1 MKRLNAWMQLLLGR
15 LVQPASAHCDTADGP
30 AVVDGIRSLKSGN
43 INFALK
49 WIHEEAEGE
58 LRPLFEQVQRVRK
71 LGPEAAEVAD
81 RLFLETL
88 IRVHRAGE
96 GAGFEGIKPTGTE
109 LPPEVVAADVALVDG
124 NFEPLR
130 QLIAEDRRAELER
143 RYNIAMSKKGFDP
156 DELKAARDYVA
167 AYVDYFKYA
176 EGEDHHHHHGG
187 HHGHGPAHHGH

>member
-1 MKRLNAWMQLLLGR
+1 
-15 LVQPASAHCDTADGP
+15 
-30 AVVDGIRSLKSGN
+30 
-43 INFALK
+43 
-49 WIHEEAEGE
+49 E

-143 RYNIAMSKKGFDP
+143 RYKIAMSKKGFDP